1 MTWDCA
7 PIIDGLVAVTV
18 TPGRTAPLLSA
29 ARPWIV
35 PVLLAP
41 PPCAAL
47 IDGNINPN
55 ASATARTF
63 NPNFISIPPK
73 NGMWDALTTQTN
85 QPGIVTGSPFFVN
98 TIARNFAACVWLAF
112 PDVECVWPGASN
124 DSKNIS
130 PALMTEGG

>member
-1 MTWDCA
+1 M
-7 PIIDGLVAVTV
+7 
-18 TPGRTAPLLSA
+18 
-29 ARPWIV
+29 V

-47 IDGNINPN
+47 SDGKTNPN
-55 ASATARTF
+55 ASATARAF
-63 NPNFISIPPK
+63 NPNFISTPPK
-73 NGMWDALTTQTN
+73 YDVGDVQHNTN

-112 PDVECVWPGASN
+112 PDVECDWPGASN

-130 PALMTEGG
+130 PALMTVGG